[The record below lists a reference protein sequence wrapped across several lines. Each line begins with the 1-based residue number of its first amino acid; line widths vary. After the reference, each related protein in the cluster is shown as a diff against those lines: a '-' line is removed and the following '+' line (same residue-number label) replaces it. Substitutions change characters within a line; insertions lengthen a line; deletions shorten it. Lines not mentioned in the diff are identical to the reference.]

1 MRKGLILAILIFVS
15 LARAGAQELNCKI
28 EVMHDRIQNT
38 DPKVFQSMKRAL
50 TEFLNNRKWTS
61 DSYKPQERI
70 ECSFMLNL
78 TEKSSENIYRA
89 TLNIQASRPVFNT
102 NYNSSLVNF
111 IDRDIVFR
119 YDETQVLTF
128 DDNRVSGPDALASN
142 LTAVF
147 AYYTY
152 LILGLDY
159 DSFAPKGG
167 SEFLKRAQ
175 NVVNNAPEEGK
186 TIGGWKAAD
195 GNRNRYW
202 IIDQL
207 LSPRFEGL
215 RSYWY
220 NFHRLGLDMM
230 SQNPEEARKKILE
243 GIPSLTKI
251 NNENPSSI
259 LFQFI
264 FNAKSSEFINVLAQ
278 TPAAERKDY
287 ADQLGKMDVPN
298 VTKYK
303 NIR

>member
-1 MRKGLILAILIFVS
+1 MRRRLILFLLVFVAHDILN
-15 LARAGAQELNCKI
+15 AQELNCKV

-38 DPKVFQSMKRAL
+38 DPKVFQSLKRAL
-50 TEFLNNRKWTS
+50 MEFLNNRKWTS
-61 DSYKPQERI
+61 DNYKPQERI

-78 TEKSSENIYRA
+78 TEKSSDNIYRA

-102 NYNSSLVNF
+102 NYNSSIVNF
-111 IDRDIVFR
+111 IDRDIIFR

-147 AYYTY
+147 GYYTY
-152 LILGLDY
+152 LLIGLNY

-167 SEFLKRAQ
+167 SEFLKKAQ

-207 LSPRFEGL
+207 LSPRFEAV
-215 RSYWY
+215 RSFWY
-220 NFHRLGLDMM
+220 DFHRLGLDVM
-230 SQNPEEARKKILE
+230 SQKPEEARKKMLE
-243 GIPSLTKI
+243 TIPSLTKV

-264 FNAKSSEFINVLAQ
+264 FNAKSSEFVNILTQ

-298 VTKYK
+298 VAKYK